1 MCQAQLDIY
10 ISTVIQIFY
19 TYGICVVCQRFWRS
33 QLWSHSLSLLDAPE
47 IFHLKYPLHFW
58 HNWSYSLHHND
69 LSGHYNAITPTKV
82 PENPH
87 NILFDTQSTS
97 KLKELLFLLWECW
110 TQIQNVVFTTYLWSD
125 MCILP
130 LELRAQRKYCYIC
143 SRGSAL
149 MIYLKLTQTHSKR
162 FWEFIRALFVCEK
175 KGDSKRL
182 RTVIH
187 CLLPKILES
196 KDYFFFNQWR
206 CKSKDNSVC
215 SKPQST
221 GTTTGTVCSMHNIK
235 SMFIFVTQYQ

>member
-1 MCQAQLDIY
+1 MHR
-10 ISTVIQIFY
+10 
-19 TYGICVVCQRFWRS
+19 RFS
-33 QLWSHSLSLLDAPE
+33 IWS
-47 IFHLKYPLHFW
+47 IYPLHFW
-58 HNWSYSLHHND
+58 HNWSYSLHRNN

-97 KLKELLFLLWECW
+97 KLKELLFLLWECG

-196 KDYFFFNQWR
+196 KDYFFSINEGV
-206 CKSKDNSVC
+206 KVKTILYAVNHKVLAPLLALYAVC
-215 SKPQST
+215 T
-221 GTTTGTVCSMHNIK
+221 I
-235 SMFIFVTQYQ
+235 